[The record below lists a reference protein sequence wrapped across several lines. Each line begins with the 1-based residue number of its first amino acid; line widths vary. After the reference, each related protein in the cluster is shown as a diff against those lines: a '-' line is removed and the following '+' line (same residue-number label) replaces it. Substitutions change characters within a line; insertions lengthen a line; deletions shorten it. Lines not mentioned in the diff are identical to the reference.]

1 METIIAVKHLVNQF
15 GSQRVHDGLDLEI
28 RHNEV
33 LGIVGGSGS
42 GKSVLL
48 RTILGL
54 NTPTSG
60 EIYFQGQELTGMKR
74 QELAG
79 LKRRW
84 GVMFQRGALFSSLS
98 VADNIQFALREFS
111 HLTPAECRELMLVRL
126 EMVGLEA
133 HVANKFPS
141 ELSGGM
147 IKRVALAR
155 ALVLDPQ
162 VLFLDEP
169 TSGLDPVSAEEF
181 DQLITTLHHNLELT
195 VVMVTH
201 DLDSLASVCERIAI
215 LVDKRIVDGTLAE
228 LLASPHPQIR
238 QYFSGRRAQAIMR
251 ENTWNGMPTTS

>member
-1 METIIAVKHLVNQF
+1 METIIEIQHLVNQF
-15 GSQRVHDGLDLEI
+15 GQQRVHDDLNLAI
-28 RHNEV
+28 RRNEV

-48 RTILGL
+48 RSILGL

-60 EIYFQGQELTGMKR
+60 QIYFQGEELTGMKP
-74 QELAG
+74 QALAC

-98 VADNIQFALREFS
+98 VADNIAFPLREFS
-111 HLTPAECRELMLVRL
+111 KLTAEECHELMLVRL
-126 EMVGLEA
+126 AMVGLER
-133 HVANKFPS
+133 HVADKFPS

-155 ALVLDPQ
+155 ALALDPQ

-169 TSGLDPVSAEEF
+169 TSGLDPVSAEDF
-181 DQLITTLHHNLELT
+181 DQLITTLHRNLELT

-201 DLDSLASVCERIAI
+201 DMDSLASVCERIAM

-228 LLASPHPQIR
+228 LLANPHPQIR
-238 QYFSGRRAQAIMR
+238 EYFSGRRAQAIMR
-251 ENTWNGMPTTS
+251 GN

>member
-1 METIIAVKHLVNQF
+1 MEVLITIHNLINQF
-15 GSQRVHDGLDLEI
+15 GKQRVHDGLSLDI
-28 RHNEV
+28 FRGEV

-60 EIYFQGQELTGMKR
+60 EIYFSGQELTCMESG
-74 QELAG
+74 AFAA
-79 LKRRW
+79 LKQHW
-84 GVMFQRGALFSSLS
+84 GVMFQKGALFSSLS
-98 VADNIQFALREFS
+98 VADNIQFPLREFAQ
-111 HLTPAECRELMLVRL
+111 LTADESRELMYVRL
-126 EMVGLEA
+126 AMVGLER
-133 HVANKFPS
+133 HVADKFPA

-155 ALVLDPQ
+155 ALVLDPV

-181 DQLITTLHHNLELT
+181 DQLIATLHRNLGLT

-201 DLDSLASVCERIAI
+201 DLDSLFSTCERIAM
-215 LVDKRIVDGTLAE
+215 LVDKKIVAGTLRE
-228 LLASPHPQIR
+228 ILAHPHPQIQ
-238 QYFSGRRAQAIMR
+238 QYFSGGRAQALLK
-251 ENTWNGMPTTS
+251 EL